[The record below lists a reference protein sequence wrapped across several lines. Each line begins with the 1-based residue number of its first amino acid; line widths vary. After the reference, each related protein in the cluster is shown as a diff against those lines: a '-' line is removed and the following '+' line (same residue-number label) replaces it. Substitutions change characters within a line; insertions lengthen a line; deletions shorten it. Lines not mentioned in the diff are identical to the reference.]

1 MTQLPAAVCFSGKS
15 LSIIDRDG
23 VPHLTAA
30 DLARALGYA
39 DERSVSRI
47 YNRHSEEFT
56 YQMTLTVNLTVKGF
70 GSGNSDKPVRL
81 FSPRGCHLVAMFAR
95 TSVAA
100 AFRRWVL
107 DVLEVLPSI
116 RKTGGYVSNDTV
128 SLTTAHRCGTVAGK
142 ELQNSENVAI
152 SALVSSRI
160 FCARTFLRR
169 EAAAIQHPQGENC
182 WPVYVPVLNLPTFSG
197 RRFKTSPRDHIS
209 NVGDVL

>member
-1 MTQLPAAVCFSGKS
+1 MTQLPSAVCFSGKS

-47 YNRHSEEFT
+47 YSRHTDEFT
-56 YQMTLTVNLTVKGF
+56 YQMTLVVNLTTKGF
-70 GSGNSDKPVRL
+70 GSGNSDKPTRL

-116 RKTGGYVSNDTV
+116 RKTGGYTDTDPPAV
-128 SLTTAHRCGTVAGK
+128 TLT
-142 ELQNSENVAI
+142 EE
-152 SALVSSRI
+152 
-160 FCARTFLRR
+160 
-169 EAAAIQHPQGENC
+169 EAARL
-182 WPVYVPVLNLPTFSG
+182 YVLLRLVEGHLSRERIEPIEQALRLMHSPLSG
-197 RRFKTSPRDHIS
+197 AVSELWQEVGPRAKRMA
-209 NVGDVL
+209 DVAERCRSAHYRLR